1 MTISNRQF
9 ELLNAM
15 NIPLWVSKQSNTIP
29 VIKTT
34 EEEEEKESHLIT
46 KEQLTPYKPAKT
58 ANNLVV
64 NLEPLIEKPLF
75 NDILVSMGLSSTQAV
90 SGTHTENSVNLGVI
104 DWQFSDKNI
113 ISFTNNL
120 LITPYLQVLEKS
132 PQLKRQLWQLI
143 IDKELICP

>member
-34 EEEEEKESHLIT
+34 EEEKKESHLIT

-90 SGTHTENSVNLGVI
+90 SGTHTENSINLGSI
-104 DWQFSDKNI
+104 NWQFSDKNI

>member
-34 EEEEEKESHLIT
+34 EEEKKESHLIT
-46 KEQLTPYKPAKT
+46 KEQLTSYKPAKT

-90 SGTHTENSVNLGVI
+90 SDTHTENSVNLGVI
-104 DWQFSDKNI
+104 NWQFSDKNI

>member
-1 MTISNRQF
+1 MTISKRQF

-15 NIPLWVSKQSNTIP
+15 SIPLWVSKQSNTVP
-29 VIKTT
+29 VIKTIK
-34 EEEEEKESHLIT
+34 EEQKENHLII
-46 KEQLTPYKPAKT
+46 KEQLTPSKPVITSNKLVI
-58 ANNLVV
+58 NLTVLV
-64 NLEPLIEKPLF
+64 EKPLF
-75 NDILVSMGLSSTQAV
+75 NDILVSMGLLSTQAV
-90 SGTHTENSVNLGVI
+90 LGTHTENSVNLGVI
-104 DWQFSDKNI
+104 DWQFSDKKI